1 MTGKSEEATCSIKK
15 AIILLGVGIFALTCT
30 LTAFAA
36 EKQWCVTKDK
46 RGVCKVIQCK
56 DKTPTTIAGPF
67 PTKDAATK
75 AKVEKCPKPEKPEKK
90 DPAKK

>member
-1 MTGKSEEATCSIKK
+1 MLKK
-15 AIILLGVGIFALTCT
+15 AIILLGVAIFALTCT

-67 PTKDAATK
+67 PTKEAATK
-75 AKVEKCPKPEKPEKK
+75 AKAEKCPKHDKK
-90 DPAKK
+90 DGAKK